1 MREETRR
8 EKGRIRGKK
17 ARNKAV
23 LTLFFLISSFFF
35 SSVIL
40 AQTADNL
47 NSAVAAA
54 EEARK
59 IAGYFEGASY
69 FPGEWEAAESQYEKA
84 KNIKNDTDNAVSAYN
99 QAAAAFGRVFELAIP
114 LYAQAREDEIMA
126 VRSYLITLGARDSF
140 QEYLRDADRTA
151 LLALTQYE
159 EKDYYS
165 ARDSA
170 AVALRKFSVLETAFN
185 AWLLRVEIWERGFTG
200 YDTDNFE
207 LGGELVSAATDA
219 YMEGDLAGAQEKAEK
234 AQSAYN
240 LALANAWAEYAHLRS
255 SLAEGERLAA
265 LDTKTN
271 IASNEFFKIADAEN
285 KTALELLEAGNYE
298 SAARL
303 FIDAEAMFV
312 ISSITTLE
320 KRRTADAALRNAD
333 EKIRGNEKI
342 TNNES
347 LIESRRLL
355 KLAEKAFSE
364 GDYDASARFAGVA
377 ASLAAPQDEMA
388 EQPSPVE
395 QSSSAE
401 QSSEKLPEGV
411 VASKSETMSVPLPAA
426 YTVQPWTVSKD
437 CFWNIAGLPWVYG
450 DPRQWRLLYNANKT
464 KLPNPDNPD
473 ILEPGT
479 VLDIPSIKG
488 ELRQGAWDSAKTYE
502 PLR

>member
-1 MREETRR
+1 MREEKKLG
-8 EKGRIRGKK
+8 KGRILGKK

-23 LTLFFLISSFFF
+23 LTLFFLFFSFFF
-35 SSVIL
+35 CQVVF
-40 AQTADNL
+40 AQPADNL
-47 NSAVAAA
+47 KSAVTAA

-59 IAGYFEGASY
+59 IAGDFEGDSY
-69 FPGEWEAAESQYEKA
+69 FPSEWEAAESQSTKA
-84 KNIKNDTDNAVSAYN
+84 KNITNDINNAISAYN
-99 QAAAAFGRVFELAIP
+99 EAAAAFDHIFELAIP

-140 QEYLRDADRTA
+140 YEYLRDADRTA

-159 EKDYYS
+159 AKDYYS
-165 ARDSA
+165 ARASA
-170 AVALRKFSVLETAFN
+170 AGALQKFNVLETAFN
-185 AWLLRVEIWERGFTG
+185 AWLLRVEIRERGFAG

-207 LGGELVSAATDA
+207 LGGELISAAMDA

-234 AQSAYN
+234 AQSAFN
-240 LALANAWAEYAHLRS
+240 LALSNAWADYAKLRS

-265 LDTKTN
+265 LDMKTN

-285 KTALELLEAGNYE
+285 KTALELLEAKDYE
-298 SAARL
+298 NAARL

-333 EKIRGNEKI
+333 ERIRESNRK
-342 TNNES
+342 TNDKD
-347 LIESRRLL
+347 LTESRLL
-355 KLAEKAFSE
+355 VKLAEKAFSE
-364 GDYDASARFAGVA
+364 GDYDASAKYADEA
-377 ASLAAPQDEMA
+377 AYLVTPPDEIAAQIPE
-388 EQPSPVE
+388 EL
-395 QSSSAE
+395 
-401 QSSEKLPEGV
+401 SEGPD
-411 VASKSETMSVPLPAA
+411 ASKSETMSVPLPAV

-450 DPRQWRLLYNANKT
+450 NPRQWQLLYNANKT